1 MDALDQKLLDLL
13 TRDARLSLAMLARRL
28 GVARSTVQYRLDRL
42 ERAGVIGGYT
52 VRAGKATQAAGIEA
66 LVLIAVEPRLQAA
79 VEKRLSAIGA
89 VRRLLSV
96 SGSYD
101 LAATVTAKSAELLDA
116 ALDEVRNTPGI
127 RKTVSAVVL
136 SSRLDRGTANG

>member
-13 TRDARLSLAMLARRL
+13 ARDARLSLALLARRL
-28 GVARSTVQYRLDRL
+28 GVARSTVQYRLERL
-42 ERAGVIGGYT
+42 ERSGVIGGYT
-52 VRAGKATQAAGIEA
+52 IRPGRAASAPSIEA

-79 VEKRLSAIGA
+79 VEKRLKALGA

-96 SGSYD
+96 SGSHD
-101 LAATVTAKSAELLDA
+101 FAATLTARSAEDLDQ

-127 RKTVSAVVL
+127 RRTVSAVVL
-136 SSRLDRGTANG
+136 SSRLERGA

>member
-13 TRDARLSLAMLARRL
+13 TRDARMSLAMLARRL
-28 GVARSTVQYRLDRL
+28 GVARSTIQYRLERL
-42 ERAGVIGGYT
+42 ERSGAIGGYT
-52 VRAGKATQAAGIEA
+52 IRPGAAARAPAIEA

-79 VEKRLSAIGA
+79 VEKRLGALPA

-101 LAATVTAKSAELLDA
+101 LAATLTAKSAGQLDV
-116 ALDEVRNTPGI
+116 ALDDVRNVPGI

-136 SSRLDRGTANG
+136 SARLDRGG

>member
-13 TRDARLSLAMLARRL
+13 TRDARMSLAMLARRL
-28 GVARSTVQYRLDRL
+28 GVARSTVQYRLERL
-42 ERAGVIGGYT
+42 ERSGAIGGYT
-52 VRAGKATQAAGIEA
+52 IRPGTAERTPSIEA

-79 VEKRLSAIGA
+79 VEKRLGAIAA

-101 LAATVTAKSAELLDA
+101 LAATLTAKSAEQLDV
-116 ALDEVRNTPGI
+116 ALDDVRNVPGI

-136 SSRLDRGTANG
+136 SARLDRGA

>member
-13 TRDARLSLAMLARRL
+13 TRDARMSLAMLARRL
-28 GVARSTVQYRLDRL
+28 GVARSTVQYRLERL
-42 ERAGVIGGYT
+42 ERSGAIGGYT
-52 VRAGKATQAAGIEA
+52 IRPGAVARAPSIEA

-79 VEKRLSAIGA
+79 VEKRLGTMAA

-96 SGSYD
+96 SGTYD
-101 LAATVTAKSAELLDA
+101 RAATLTAKSAEQLDR
-116 ALDEVRNTPGI
+116 ALDEVRNVPGI

-136 SSRLDRGTANG
+136 SARLDRGA

>member
-13 TRDARLSLAMLARRL
+13 TRDARMSLAMLARRL
-28 GVARSTVQYRLDRL
+28 GVARSTVQYRLERL
-42 ERAGVIGGYT
+42 ERSGAIGGYT
-52 VRAGKATQAAGIEA
+52 IRPGAVARAPSIEA

-79 VEKRLSAIGA
+79 VEKRLGTMAA

-96 SGSYD
+96 SGTYD
-101 LAATVTAKSAELLDA
+101 LAATLTAKSAEQLDR
-116 ALDEVRNTPGI
+116 ALDEVRNVPGI

-136 SSRLDRGTANG
+136 SARLDRGA

>member
-13 TRDARLSLAMLARRL
+13 TRDARMSLAMLARRL
-28 GVARSTVQYRLDRL
+28 DLARSTVQYRLERL
-42 ERAGVIGGYT
+42 ERSGAIGGYT
-52 VRAGKATQAAGIEA
+52 IRPGAAARGPSIEA

-79 VEKRLSAIGA
+79 VEKRLGAIAA

-101 LAATVTAKSAELLDA
+101 LAATLTAKSAGQLDL
-116 ALDEVRNTPGI
+116 ALDEVRNVPGI

-136 SSRLDRGTANG
+136 SARLDRGT

>member
-13 TRDARLSLAMLARRL
+13 TRDARMSLAMLARRL
-28 GVARSTVQYRLDRL
+28 GVARSTVQYRLERL
-42 ERAGVIGGYT
+42 ERSGVIGGYT
-52 VRAGKATQAAGIEA
+52 VRAGAAARGPAIEA

-79 VEKRLSAIGA
+79 VEKRLGAIAA

-101 LAATVTAKSAELLDA
+101 LAATLAAKSAEQLDL

-136 SSRLDRGTANG
+136 SSRLDRSA